1 MYRKMLLGISSE
13 KEDKT
18 KNGKETKKKYQ
29 MYLIFSIGIIVI
41 GILFHLIVNY
51 QQ

>member
-1 MYRKMLLGISSE
+1 MLVGIASE
-13 KEDKT
+13 KEEKT
-18 KNGKETKKKYQ
+18 KNGNETKKKYQ
-29 MYLIFSIGIIVI
+29 IYLIFFSIGIIVI